1 MIYESLRTNIE
12 KMVNGDKEVTSR
24 PISVGKPSRMLS
36 ECGARSNNEI
46 TITKKVID
54 KSLRQEK
61 RDDEGRLIGNTGHG
75 LTVEQ
80 IIQSIQELESPALIF
95 QGTQEKS
102 LLVVTSIRD
111 IKMRNI
117 VVAIELDRQEGFS
130 EVNSIRSLYGRDNF
144 SFFISDRIDS
154 GKLLAVNKEKADD
167 LLRSIG
173 KSYPKENTFIS
184 FN

>member
-1 MIYESLRTNIE
+1 M
-12 KMVNGDKEVTSR
+12 
-24 PISVGKPSRMLS
+24 
-36 ECGARSNNEI
+36 
-46 TITKKVID
+46 
-54 KSLRQEK
+54 
-61 RDDEGRLIGNTGHG
+61 
-75 LTVEQ
+75 
-80 IIQSIQELESPALIF
+80 
-95 QGTQEKS
+95 
-102 LLVVTSIRD
+102 
-111 IKMRNI
+111 
-117 VVAIELDRQEGFS
+117 AIELDRQEGFS